1 MEYSYQLW
9 KWLDLICINK
19 IEQKCIYESKRILA
33 EENKAIT
40 KDIIKNQEDKI
51 VGGNNSNRVN
61 L

>member
-1 MEYSYQLW
+1 L
-9 KWLDLICINK
+9 
-19 IEQKCIYESKRILA
+19 QKCIYESKRILA